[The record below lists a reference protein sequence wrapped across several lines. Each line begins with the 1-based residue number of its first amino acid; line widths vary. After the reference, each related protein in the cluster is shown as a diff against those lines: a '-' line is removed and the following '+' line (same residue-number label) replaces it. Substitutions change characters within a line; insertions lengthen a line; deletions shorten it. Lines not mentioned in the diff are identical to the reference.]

1 MKKLIVTIVAVL
13 CLLPLAVNAKSKVKV
28 YIFEAGGCP
37 ACEAQMEYLQG
48 LDSYNEK
55 FEIVEKELYVDH
67 VDWENGSDYAL
78 GKKVA
83 EAFLAADPVKFKDA
97 TYQATPFVVVS
108 DVYASAGYNSNLESV
123 INEVYETGDKDVVKC
138 FEKGKTNCL
147 DHLKEDTTSGG
158 GNSAGVIITNIICV
172 IVLLV
177 TYLIKSSYDTNRI
190 VEALSKRK

>member
-1 MKKLIVTIVAVL
+1 MKRLIVTIVAVL
-13 CLLPLAVNAKSKVKV
+13 CLLPVAVNAKSKVKV

-37 ACEAQMEYLQG
+37 ACEAQMEYLKG

-55 FEIVEKELYVDH
+55 FEVIEKELYIDH
-67 VDWENGSDYAL
+67 VDWEDGKDYAL

-108 DVYASAGYNSNLESV
+108 DVYASAGYNSSLETI

-147 DHLKEDTTSGG
+147 DHLKEESSSGSGG
-158 GNSAGVIITNIICV
+158 AGVIITNIICA

-177 TYLIKSSYDTNRI
+177 TYCIKSSVDTNRI
-190 VEALSKRK
+190 VEALGKRK

>member
-1 MKKLIVTIVAVL
+1 
-13 CLLPLAVNAKSKVKV
+13 
-28 YIFEAGGCP
+28 
-37 ACEAQMEYLQG
+37 MEYLQG

-67 VDWENGSDYAL
+67 VDWEDGKDYAL

-108 DVYASAGYNSNLESV
+108 DVYAAAGYNSSLETV
-123 INEVYETGDKDVVKC
+123 INEVYEDGDKDIVKC
-138 FEKGKTNCL
+138 YEKGKTNCL
-147 DHLKEDTTSGG
+147 DHLKEESSSGG
-158 GNSAGVIITNIICV
+158 SSVGVIITNIICV

-177 TYLIKSSYDTNRI
+177 TYLIKSSCDTNRV

>member
-1 MKKLIVTIVAVL
+1 MKKLLVTIITII
-13 CLLPLAVNAKSKVKV
+13 CILPIAVNAKSKVKV

-67 VDWENGSDYAL
+67 VDWENGKDYDL
-78 GKKVA
+78 GKTVA

-108 DVYASAGYNSNLESV
+108 DVYASAGYNSSLETV
-123 INEVYETGDKDVVKC
+123 IDEVYEEGDKDIVKC
-138 FEKGKTNCL
+138 YEKGKTDCL
-147 DHLKEDTTSGG
+147 DHLKEESTSNF
-158 GNSAGVIITNIICV
+158 NSAGLIITSVICT
-172 IVLLV
+172 IVLIV
-177 TYLIKSSYDTNRI
+177 CYLIKSSVDTNRI

>member
-1 MKKLIVTIVAVL
+1 MKRLIVTIVAVL
-13 CLLPLAVNAKSKVKV
+13 CLLPVAVNAKSKVKV

-37 ACEAQMEYLQG
+37 ACEAQMEYLKG

-55 FEIVEKELYVDH
+55 FEVIEKELYIDH
-67 VDWENGSDYAL
+67 VDWEDGKDYAL

-108 DVYASAGYNSNLESV
+108 DVYASAGYNSNLETV

-147 DHLKEDTTSGG
+147 DHLKEESSSGSGG
-158 GNSAGVIITNIICV
+158 AGVIITNIICA

-177 TYLIKSSYDTNRI
+177 TYCIKSSVDTNRI
-190 VEALSKRK
+190 VEALGKRK

>member
-1 MKKLIVTIVAVL
+1 MKRLIVTIVAVL
-13 CLLPLAVNAKSKVKV
+13 CLLPVAVNAKSKVKV

-37 ACEAQMEYLQG
+37 ACEAQMEYLKG

-55 FEIVEKELYVDH
+55 FEVIEKELYIDH
-67 VDWENGSDYAL
+67 VDWEDGKDYAL

-108 DVYASAGYNSNLESV
+108 DVYASAGYNSSLETV

-147 DHLKEDTTSGG
+147 DHLKEESSSGSGG
-158 GNSAGVIITNIICV
+158 AGVIITNIICA

-177 TYLIKSSYDTNRI
+177 TYCIKSSVDTNRI
-190 VEALSKRK
+190 VEALGKRK

>member
-13 CLLPLAVNAKSKVKV
+13 CLLPIAVNAKSKVKV

-67 VDWENGSDYAL
+67 VDWEDGKDYAL

-108 DVYASAGYNSNLESV
+108 DVYAAAGYNSSLETV
-123 INEVYETGDKDVVKC
+123 INEVYEDGDKDIVKC
-138 FEKGKTNCL
+138 YEKGKTNCL
-147 DHLKEDTTSGG
+147 DHLKEESSSGG
-158 GNSAGVIITNIICV
+158 SSVGVIITNIICV

-177 TYLIKSSYDTNRI
+177 TYLIKSSCDTNRV

>member
-13 CLLPLAVNAKSKVKV
+13 CLLPIAVNAKSKVKV

-67 VDWENGSDYAL
+67 VDWEDGKDYAL

-108 DVYASAGYNSNLESV
+108 DVYASAGYNSSLETV
-123 INEVYETGDKDVVKC
+123 INEVYEDGDKDIVKC

-147 DHLKEDTTSGG
+147 DHLKEESSSGG
-158 GNSAGVIITNIICV
+158 SSVGVIITNIICV

-177 TYLIKSSYDTNRI
+177 TYLIKSSCDTNRV